1 MIIRGAAVSDQIHM
15 LVSAPPDIPSFS
27 GLSGGAA
34 RRVFGLC
41 VAKQLPSL
49 DRSLWDEAFHGAAS
63 LPGFND
69 SPIRFLRRALRN
81 RRSPHNVL
89 EMTPLI
95 DRCQ

>member
-41 VAKQLPSL
+41 VAKQLRIP
-49 DRSLWDEAFHGAAS
+49 R
-63 LPGFND
+63 
-69 SPIRFLRRALRN
+69 PI
-81 RRSPHNVL
+81 PVG
-89 EMTPLI
+89 
-95 DRCQ
+95 